1 MKRANMPERTIF
13 ETSIWQWI
21 WLLVLAFWGGL
32 TNYITRVK
40 SGKAEKFSLAELI
53 GEVTIAGFA
62 GVMAFHL
69 CDALGMSYAW
79 TAATVGVA
87 GHMGGRFIF
96 VLETL
101 LKRKFGAQQDEQQ

>member
-1 MKRANMPERTIF
+1 MNRADMPERTLLDGGF
-13 ETSIWQWI
+13 WQWV
-21 WLLVLAFWGGL
+21 WLLVLAIWGGL

-40 SGKAEKFSLAELI
+40 SGKAEKFNIAELI

-96 VLETL
+96 VLETVI
-101 LKRKFGAQQDEQQ
+101 KRKFGQDQQT